1 MMKKIK
7 LVSVLILS
15 TLCLFSCK
23 SNAEM
28 IDDFNAVISALETE
42 NIISADDTYL
52 NFSRDVG
59 LFGPESSGKFI
70 YERTDKSH
78 YFVTIYEECYEKS
91 GNRWGYEYDAGETF
105 YSISVQDCE
114 YNPDTKFS
122 DEYIVYINDAPVYRY
137 LTAKEKDGLN
147 IIDLTE

>member
-52 NFSRDVG
+52 NF
-59 LFGPESSGKFI
+59 
-70 YERTDKSH
+70 T
-78 YFVTIYEECYEKS
+78 
-91 GNRWGYEYDAGETF
+91 
-105 YSISVQDCE
+105 
-114 YNPDTKFS
+114 
-122 DEYIVYINDAPVYRY
+122 
-137 LTAKEKDGLN
+137 
-147 IIDLTE
+147 